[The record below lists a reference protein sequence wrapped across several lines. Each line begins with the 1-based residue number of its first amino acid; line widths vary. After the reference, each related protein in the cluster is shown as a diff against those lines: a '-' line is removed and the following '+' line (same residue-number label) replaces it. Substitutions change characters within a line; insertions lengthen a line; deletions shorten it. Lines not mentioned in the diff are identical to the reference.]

1 MSDRVTDVISAL
13 LEFKPSDDEIENV
26 DTLYEIFDGFGD
38 FPDGAR
44 AVPAMLSILERYP
57 KAEFGNPGPI
67 VHELEK
73 IDDRVAL
80 RESLHRQPTVPTVW
94 MINRILNSKI
104 SESEREMWVSEL
116 KRVKTHPLAFAALRA
131 ASDRYLQYQG
141 IQT

>member
-80 RESLHRQPTVPTVW
+80 RESFIGSPPYRQ
-94 MINRILNSKI
+94 
-104 SESEREMWVSEL
+104 
-116 KRVKTHPLAFAALRA
+116 F
-131 ASDRYLQYQG
+131 G
-141 IQT
+141 